1 MFTTAAHHTAQSWH
15 ERFKKNKAIM
25 SRRIARLQAEGIGL
39 DLKTDTERKRDKE
52 TKRRLAEQKM
62 LAQTGSSS
70 QASPKANRRAFVEL
84 DGSDDDVLQTK
95 RPKTTTQPA
104 TQSALGR
111 GRAVALGA
119 RPSLSQARPS
129 QQARKSMTPE
139 PQRRASPAVPPA
151 TIAQAVEESAAG
163 GEQEQPAPATGQPDT
178 EESTQDSAFSR
189 ANVSADVDVPPSQEN
204 GGTEGAEPAPQ
215 EPDTPPPDET
225 SALTRVDAI
234 EAEAA
239 DHTHVARR
247 DPRDTEDNTSAQPAE
262 RVTTPVSQPLHT
274 PRTAPASRNSSGIVQ
289 SSPGYD
295 RPEASDPSRPR
306 HSPHSTPRTST
317 PASRNGSRHTSQ
329 APALTP
335 SQRVARGAALVTSA
349 REAFKRNI
357 MTYSEKYGC
366 TPTELYSIVNGLGG
380 KGKGKGGQM
389 YWDDVEKGLR
399 DKFGY

>member
-25 SRRIARLQAEGIGL
+25 SRRITRLQAEGIGL

-70 QASPKANRRAFVEL
+70 QASPNAKRRAFVEL
-84 DGSDDDVLQTK
+84 DDSDDDVLQTK
-95 RPKTTTQPA
+95 RPKSTIQPS
-104 TQSALGR
+104 TQSTLGR
-111 GRAVALGA
+111 GRVVALGA
-119 RPSLSQARPS
+119 RPSLSHAGPS
-129 QQARKSMTPE
+129 QQPRKSVTPE
-139 PQRRASPAVPPA
+139 LRRSASPAAPPA
-151 TIAQAVEESAAG
+151 TTAQAVEESIAG
-163 GEQEQPAPATGQPDT
+163 EEQEQPAPAAGQPDT

-189 ANVSADVDVPPSQEN
+189 ANVSADVDLPPSQEN
-204 GGTEGAEPAPQ
+204 GGTEDAEPPQ
-215 EPDTPPPDET
+215 ELDTRPPDAT
-225 SALTRVDAI
+225 SALTRV
-234 EAEAA
+234 EAVETEAA
-239 DHTHVARR
+239 DHTHVAGR
-247 DPRDTEDNTSAQPAE
+247 DPGDAEDNAGAQPAE
-262 RVTTPVSQPLHT
+262 RVTDPVSQTPHI
-274 PRTAPASRNSSGIVQ
+274 PRTAPASRPHSPAIVQ
-289 SSPGYD
+289 SSPD
-295 RPEASDPSRPR
+295 HDKPEASDPPRLR
-306 HSPHSTPRTST
+306 HSAHSTTRTST
-317 PASRNGSRHTSQ
+317 PASRNGSRHESPAT
-329 APALTP
+329 ALTP

-380 KGKGKGGQM
+380 KGKDKGGQM